1 MRKKFKQRFDRI
13 KLNTKFTGLTILITV
28 IPIAFLAGVLFYNME
43 KNVVDEHMRYMEY
56 KTNQSE
62 NHVSTGM
69 DSLSMSTQ
77 FFLADEQMKQILIR
91 AKNEQEL
98 TTQELL
104 EFQQN
109 DIKNLERLVN
119 NNPLL
124 YSVRIYAENNNVQEM
139 MPILYNNARMYHLE
153 WAKEQCITGWH
164 FGYYDT
170 SYSSLIVNQEDAL
183 VGLVTGIEDFQN
195 GTLGVIEA
203 TMKMETMFPGLY
215 EEHAGEW
222 SFLIDAKGNLL
233 YGSNRPEDAD
243 SIAPNIVEY
252 VENHTDDTNTL
263 YRKVGKNKYVISYLE
278 VPNMGVT
285 LVETQDITEAVQS
298 VYRSRTVF
306 ILVMIL
312 VLIGLSFLINRII
325 MQMLRQFYTI
335 LDTIYEVQDGNLSA
349 RISVQSYDEMGEL
362 AEQLNT
368 MLERIQKLM
377 EENIAREVLAKNSQI
392 RALQNQINAH
402 FIYNVLE
409 TIKMMAE
416 IDGKFEISDAI
427 TSLGKLLRY
436 SMKWA
441 SGNVKLEDEL
451 EYIRNYV
458 ALMNLRYDFKVFLSL
473 QLPDILMD
481 QEIPKMS
488 LQPIVENAILHGIE
502 PLSEDTTIYIK
513 GWMEEEVCIV
523 EITDAGCG
531 MTEEQLEKLRTKLA
545 GKVDANGGK
554 GNGIGLKN
562 VQDRIQM
569 AFGAKYGLTIA
580 SKEGCYTKV
589 AIRLPRNTMRDR
601 VI

>member
-62 NHVSTGM
+62 NHLSTGM

-77 FFLADEQMKQILIR
+77 FFLADEQMKEILIQ
-91 AKNEQEL
+91 AKNKEEL

-104 EFQQN
+104 EFQQI

-153 WAKEQCITGWH
+153 WANEECITGWH

-170 SYSSLIVNQEDAL
+170 TYSSLIVNQEDAL

-233 YGSNRPEDAD
+233 YGSNQPEDAD
-243 SIAPNIVEY
+243 SIAPNIVEHI
-252 VENHTDDTNTL
+252 ENHTDDTNTL

-298 VYRSRTVF
+298 VYRSRTIF
-306 ILVMIL
+306 ILMMIL
-312 VLIGLSFLINRII
+312 ILIGLSFLINRII

-362 AEQLNT
+362 AGQLNT
-368 MLERIQKLM
+368 MLERIEKLM

-441 SGNVKLEDEL
+441 SGNIKLEDEL

-569 AFGAKYGLTIA
+569 AFGPKYGLTIA